1 MKKTV
6 LSLGLLTTLM
16 FAQSNGN
23 GFNLENY
30 SESTLTAE
38 LKNAIAYMGNEERL
52 AYDIYQNLYN
62 YHLDENGIAINQL
75 QNISEKSEIKHI
87 GIVKDLVNRY
97 ELSADELSDVS
108 NPIADRYIDVY
119 DMPSGE
125 YDIPLIQELY
135 NMLYSKGINSQRDA
149 LEAGCMVE
157 VTDINDLNYDIRMA
171 EDSQAEDVVAAFNV
185 LRDGS
190 YNHYWAFDKGLKS
203 LGVEEG
209 CCSLGTISHVDYCQP
224 NYPNKDQG
232 NGVESENT
240 TLSSNIESDNSAGNK
255 NGKNDKNNNM
265 NSNGKGNSSNGNGR
279 GKN

>member
-30 SESTLTAE
+30 AESTLTPE

-62 YHLDENGIAINQL
+62 YHLDENDIEINQL

-87 GIVKDLVNRY
+87 GIVRDIVNRY
-97 ELSADELSDVS
+97 ELSSDDLTNVS
-108 NPIADRYIDVY
+108 TPSADRDTDVY

-125 YDIPLIQELY
+125 YDIPAIQELY
-135 NMLYSKGINSQRDA
+135 NTLYDKGIDSQRDA
-149 LEAGCMVE
+149 LEVGCMVE
-157 VTDINDLNYDIRMA
+157 VTDIDDLDYFIDVA
-171 EDSQAEDVVAAFNV
+171 EASEAEDVVEAFKV

-190 YNHYWAFDKGLKS
+190 YNHYWAFDKGLKN
-203 LGVEEG
+203 LGMEEG
-209 CCSLGTISHVDYCQP
+209 CCSLGTIGHVNYCHLDYP
-224 NYPNKDQG
+224 TNENGKENK
-232 NGVESENT
+232 N
-240 TLSSNIESDNSAGNK
+240 GNK
-255 NGKNDKNNNM
+255 NKKGNSGNKNM
-265 NSNGKGNSSNGNGR
+265 NSNGKGNNSNGNGR